1 MNATKQKLDVLAVK
15 TVNEKDYYT
24 RIGVAFPL
32 DHGGFSVLFDALP
45 TNARVLLLPERER
58 LPVGEL
64 EG

>member
-1 MNATKQKLDVLAVK
+1 MTSSKQKLDVLAVK

-32 DHGGFSVLFDALP
+32 DHGGFNVLFDALP
-45 TNARVLLLPERER
+45 TNARVLLLPDRER
-58 LPVGEL
+58 AQAPDV

>member
-1 MNATKQKLDVLAVK
+1 MNASKLKLDVLAVK

-32 DHGGFSVLFDALP
+32 DHGGFNVLFDALP
-45 TNARVLLLPERER
+45 TNARVLLLPDRER
-58 LPVGEL
+58 PAAADV

>member
-1 MNATKQKLDVLAVK
+1 MNAAKHKLDVLAVK

-32 DHGGFSVLFDALP
+32 DHGGFSVLLDALP

-58 LPVGEL
+58 PAGGES

>member
-1 MNATKQKLDVLAVK
+1 MSNNKQKLDVLAVK

-32 DHGGFSVLFDALP
+32 DHGGFNVLFDALP
-45 TNARVLLLPERER
+45 TNARVLLLPDRDR
-58 LPVGEL
+58 PAVAEL